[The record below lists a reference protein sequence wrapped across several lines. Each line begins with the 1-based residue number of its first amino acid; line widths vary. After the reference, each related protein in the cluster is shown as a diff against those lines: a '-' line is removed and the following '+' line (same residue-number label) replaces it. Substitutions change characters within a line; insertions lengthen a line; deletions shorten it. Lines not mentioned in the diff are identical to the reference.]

1 MKDRIVLV
9 HFYCKDC
16 NDTIGGSIN
25 SPKELKNKTN
35 GYTYTQIRC
44 PYCKKTYYL
53 KNENGKPI
61 DAVGELNEDDILT
74 DEDNSMF
81 E

>member
-1 MKDRIVLV
+1 MKDRIVLI
-9 HFYCKDC
+9 HFYCNDC
-16 NDTIGGSIN
+16 DDTIKGSVN
-25 SPKELKNKTN
+25 SPKEFKNKTN

-44 PYCKKTYYL
+44 PYCKKNYYL

-61 DAVGELNEDDILT
+61 AAVGELNEDDVLT